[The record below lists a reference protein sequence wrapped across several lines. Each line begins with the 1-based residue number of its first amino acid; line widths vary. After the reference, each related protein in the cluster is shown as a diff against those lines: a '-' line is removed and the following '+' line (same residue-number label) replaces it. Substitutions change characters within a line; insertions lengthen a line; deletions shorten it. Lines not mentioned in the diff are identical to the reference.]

1 MEKLLHFIWK
11 NRLILSTELE
21 TTSGESLEI
30 IDPGIHNT
38 DAGPDF
44 FNAKIKIGNTLWV
57 GNVEV
62 HTYSSDWMK
71 HNHQDNNAYDSV
83 ILHVVKH
90 CDSDIYRNNGEAI
103 PQYIIKYPES
113 INVNYQYLLHAD
125 SSVFCLN
132 HIPEIPPVFISSW
145 LAVLQSE
152 RLEQKM
158 IHIENLL
165 DQCKNDWEEVLYII
179 LVRYFG
185 SGINSDAFER
195 LARSIPLTVMLKQ
208 ADSIFRLE
216 ALFFGQS
223 GLLSEEDVIDEYYIQ
238 LRKEYLFL
246 KQKYGLKFIEKE
258 LFKSFRIRP
267 NGFPEMRIAQ
277 LAAVYHKHAQLFS
290 AVLNTDKIEDLM
302 ELLSS
307 HPSSHWETHYN
318 FKKKTIPKKKTLGS
332 KMIQTLIIN
341 AIIPVL
347 FTYGKSK
354 GNSVISEK
362 ALHFLESLPCEEN
375 KIISEWKSIGIDA
388 QNAAESQA
396 LLQLKQQYCD
406 AKKCLF
412 CRIGRFILCK

>member
-11 NRLILSTELE
+11 NRLILSNELE

-83 ILHVVKH
+83 ILHVVRH
-90 CDSDIYRNNGEAI
+90 CDSDVYRNNGEAI
-103 PQYIIKYPES
+103 PQYIIKYSES

-132 HIPEIPPVFISSW
+132 HIPEIPTVFISSW

-158 IHIENLL
+158 VHIVNLL
-165 DQCKNDWEEVLYII
+165 EQCKNDWEEVLYIV

-223 GLLSEEDVIDEYYIQ
+223 GLLSEEDVFDEYYIQ

-246 KQKYGLKFIEKE
+246 KQKYSLKSIEKE

-277 LAAVYHKHAQLFS
+277 LAAVYYRHAQLFS
-290 AVLNTDKIEDLM
+290 AVLNTNKIEDLM

-307 HPSSHWETHYN
+307 HPSSYWETHYN
-318 FKKKTIPKKKTLGS
+318 FKKKTISKKKTLGS
-332 KMIQTLIIN
+332 KMMQTLIIN

-354 GNSVISEK
+354 GNPVISEK

-375 KIISEWKSIGIDA
+375 KIISEWKSVGIDA

-396 LLQLKQQYCD
+396 LLQLKQQYCN